1 VTVRQQQPAKR
12 KKQRKARPDAIPL
25 DTLALQV
32 LEKLMRSFDRG
43 GYSVEDV
50 ARQCRILARSFQS
63 HRQLGRNDAG
73 VSRDPWFQILGLWAR
88 DPDYVDAEGRPLAL
102 RLRGAAPSIEALLK
116 EVGSKLSP
124 DTACN
129 QLVSTGVA
137 RKEGGRLV
145 AIEHAPIVFP
155 PGSAEQ
161 SAYHLQLLHSVL
173 LNIEH
178 NAVSPEGSLWV
189 ERQAICHNFPTSALG
204 AYSVAM
210 TKRAQNFL
218 ESEDAT
224 MHRIASFA
232 QSTDQPMQA
241 TVHIFYSA
249 RKTVSSDDPSIS
261 HPDYRAQPPRGI
273 QPRAVR
279 TRPTRKSR
287 S

>member
-1 VTVRQQQPAKR
+1 M
-12 KKQRKARPDAIPL
+12 
-25 DTLALQV
+25 ALQI

-50 ARQCRILARSFQS
+50 ARQCRILARNFGS
-63 HRQLGRNDAG
+63 HRQRGRNGAG
-73 VSRDPWFQILGLWAR
+73 LSRDPWFQILGLWAR
-88 DPDYVDAEGRPLAL
+88 DPDYVDSEGRPLAL

-116 EVGSKLSP
+116 EVGSKMSS
-124 DTACN
+124 DEACN
-129 QLVSTGVA
+129 QLISTGAA
-137 RKEGGRLV
+137 RKEGTRLV

-161 SAYHLQLLHSVL
+161 SAYHLQFLHSAL

-178 NAVSPEGSLWV
+178 NAASPQEALWV
-189 ERQAICHNFPTSALG
+189 ERQAICHNFPASALS
-204 AYSVAM
+204 AYCVAM

-224 MHRIASFA
+224 MHRIASFTP
-232 QSTDQPMQA
+232 SNDQPVQA

-249 RKTVSSDDPSIS
+249 RTTVSLDDPSIS
-261 HPDYRAQPPRGI
+261 HPNELSQPLRGI

-279 TRPTRKSR
+279 TRPIRKSR
-287 S
+287 L

>member
-1 VTVRQQQPAKR
+1 VAVRQQQPAKK
-12 KKQRKARPDAIPL
+12 KKQRDAQRGVVPL
-25 DTLALQV
+25 DSMAIQI

-50 ARQCRILARSFQS
+50 ARQCQILARSFQS
-63 HRQLGRNDAG
+63 HRHPGRQDDG

-88 DPDYVDAEGRPLAL
+88 DPDYVDSQGRPLAL
-102 RLRGAAPSIEALLK
+102 RLRGSAPSIEALLK
-116 EVGSKLSP
+116 EVGSKLPP
-124 DTACN
+124 DEACS
-129 QLVSTGVA
+129 QLITTGAA
-137 RKEGGRLV
+137 RKVKNRLV
-145 AIEHAPIVFP
+145 ANEHVPIVFP

-178 NAVSPEGSLWV
+178 NAASPERSLWV
-189 ERQAICHNFPTSALG
+189 ERQAICHNFPASALG

-232 QSTDQPMQA
+232 PSSDQTMQA

-249 RKTVSSDDPSIS
+249 RNTVSSDDHSIS
-261 HPDYRAQPPRGI
+261 HPDDRAQPPKAMR
-273 QPRAVR
+273 PRAVR